1 MSEALKGFGHYA
13 NQSRSVQLSSRWV
26 LPDWGGIVT
35 FAMSKKET
43 HPTLPF
49 LRAEYVSV
57 LTNTMEK
64 YYLYIDECGDQNLA
78 AFNPKFP
85 VFTLCGIALDRTQLT
100 ALECRMNAVK
110 ERFWGTRDVLFHSY
124 EMRSHVGPF
133 KNFCDE
139 QVLLEFYRDIDAILT
154 ATDAFVIVSC
164 TILKEPFIRQFG
176 CLGDVYAQSLS
187 VLLERSIFYVD
198 DRSEEGGALEVI
210 ADALTH
216 PQRGFPFQ
224 EVECQRP
231 AARRH
236 HCLPHRRPFPASGA
250 GEQGLRPYPRQDLH
264 FRR

>member
-1 MSEALKGFGHYA
+1 
-13 NQSRSVQLSSRWV
+13 
-26 LPDWGGIVT
+26 
-35 FAMSKKET
+35 
-43 HPTLPF
+43 
-49 LRAEYVSV
+49 
-57 LTNTMEK
+57 MEK

-198 DRSEEGGALEVI
+198 DRSEEGGAQDVILEMRGGKE
-210 ADALTH
+210 DGRLRRFCDELLTKGTYWVT
-216 PQRGFPFQ
+216 PERENKVFDLIRDKIYISDGNLLGLKLLPK
-224 EVECQRP
+224 ECTTGKQ
-231 AARRH
+231 
-236 HCLPHRRPFPASGA
+236 
-250 GEQGLRPYPRQDLH
+250 
-264 FRR
+264 